1 MRKAIVLGGYGL
13 IGAACATALQRAGFA
28 VTCVGRSG
36 RAAAR
41 MPGFAWELR
50 DIARTGATDWRRLF
64 QGATVVVNASG
75 ILQDSPGD
83 SLRAIHETAL
93 AEVLE
98 ALAGT
103 STRLVQISAA
113 GVSEASPT
121 EFFRSKARGDAR
133 IMASGLDWVILRPVL
148 VIGAEAYGGT
158 ALLRA
163 AAALPLLEVQVFA
176 QAQAPVQT
184 VALDDLASAVLA
196 AAEGKIP
203 SRTCADLTEAES
215 RSFLA
220 TQRAFRAW
228 QGFAPPRLRLSLPGA
243 LLRLIGWGA
252 DALGYLGWRSPLR
265 TTALRSIEAGIRGN
279 PAAWRA
285 AGGAPCRGLETT
297 LAALPATVQ
306 ERWFARMFFL
316 LPLAIATLSLFWFL
330 SGAITLAAPGRAA
343 EVLSQRGMAPGL
355 ALGFA
360 VAGALADMALGLGIA
375 LRRFTVPAALG
386 MVALATAYLAGSVAF
401 APDLWA
407 DPLGPMLKVLP
418 SIPLA
423 LIVALLGGNR

>member
-13 IGAACATALQRAGFA
+13 IGAAVARALHGAGFA
-28 VTCVGRSG
+28 VTCVGRSAQ
-36 RAAAR
+36 AAAR
-41 MPGFAWELR
+41 MPGFTWALR
-50 DIARTGATDWRRLF
+50 DIARTGAADWRKLF
-64 QGATVVVNASG
+64 EGATVVVNASG
-75 ILQDSPGD
+75 ILQDGAGD
-83 SLRAIHETAL
+83 SLRAIHETAV

-113 GVSEASPT
+113 GVSESSPT

-163 AAALPLLEVQVFA
+163 AAALPLIEAQVF
-176 QAQAPVQT
+176 AQAPVQT
-184 VALDDLASAVLA
+184 VALDDLAMAVLA

-203 SRTCADLTEAES
+203 SRSCADLTEAES

-228 QGFAPPRLRLSLPGA
+228 QGFAPPRLRLALPRG
-243 LLRLIGWGA
+243 LLRLIGRGA
-252 DALGYLGWRSPLR
+252 DALGHLGWRSPLR
-265 TTALRSIEAGIRGN
+265 TTALRSIEAGICGT
-279 PAAWRA
+279 PEAWLA
-285 AGGAPCRGLETT
+285 AGGAPCRSLGET

-330 SGAITLAAPGRAA
+330 SGAITLAAPHRAA

-360 VAGALADMALGLGIA
+360 LAGALADMALGIGIA
-375 LRRFTVPAALG
+375 LRRYCVPAALG
-386 MVALATAYLAGSVAF
+386 MVALSTAYLAGSVAF

-418 SIPLA
+418 SMPLA